1 MNPQQLKDFDKSYQW
16 WADFLA
22 ARRESIH
29 AMHRLGKSFEDI
41 QSTLSLTYPEHAKA
55 IWTGTSSIHEESK

>member
-1 MNPQQLKDFDKSYQW
+1 MNTQELKQFDESYQW

-22 ARRESIH
+22 ARREAIH

-41 QSTLSLTYPEHAKA
+41 QATLGFTYPEHAKA
-55 IWTGTSSIHEESK
+55 IWTATSSIHEEE

>member
-1 MNPQQLKDFDKSYQW
+1 MSTQELKDFDESYQW

-22 ARRESIH
+22 SRREAIH

-41 QSTLSLTYPEHAKA
+41 QSILSLNYPQHAKA
-55 IWTGTSSIHEESK
+55 IWTKTSSIHEEE

>member
-1 MNPQQLKDFDKSYQW
+1 MNTQELKQFDESYQW

-22 ARRESIH
+22 ARREAIH

-41 QSTLSLTYPEHAKA
+41 QSTLSLNYPEHAKA
-55 IWTGTSSIHEESK
+55 IWTGTSSIHEEE